1 MVPSYH
7 LANVLCQV
15 YIRAVKNI
23 RNDSQEELCNV
34 CAELQNGANKRPHLV
49 RLDCPVAVL
58 CSVGIWS
65 VAIARASHNLIT
77 TVQMA
82 NHAHVTTHHQAA

>member
-15 YIRAVKNI
+15 HIRAVKNL
-23 RNDSQEELCNV
+23 RNDSQEELRNV
-34 CAELQNGANKRPHLV
+34 CAELQHGANKRPQLV
-49 RLDCPVAVL
+49 RLDGPVAIL
-58 CSVGIWS
+58 YSVGIWS
-65 VAIARASHNLIT
+65 VAIAQANHNLIT

-82 NHAHVTTHHQAA
+82 NRAHVTAHHQAA